1 MPARFGPWQTA
12 YDRLG
17 RSRGGLT
24 SKVHLACD
32 GRGRPL
38 SIVVT
43 AGQRHE
49 RAQLV
54 AVVDGIRVP
63 RPGRGRPR
71 KRPGHLVADRGYS
84 YPAAAGCCGD
94 GASRTPSQS
103 GVTSGGD
110 GRRAPAAPSGR
121 TPPATVA
128 GRWSNAA

>member
-1 MPARFGPWQTA
+1 MARWDALTDRMWRCLEPHLPENGKRGGQWRDHRQVIGGMLWKLRIGAPWPGALWAMPARFGPWQTA

-63 RPGRGRPR
+63 RPGRGR
-71 KRPGHLVADRGYS
+71 
-84 YPAAAGCCGD
+84 
-94 GASRTPSQS
+94 
-103 GVTSGGD
+103 
-110 GRRAPAAPSGR
+110 
-121 TPPATVA
+121 
-128 GRWSNAA
+128 